1 MTGLRTDIQ
10 TNTIWRRP
18 HTYVLLAGIGVGWV
32 GLILAIGWRWSGLV
46 AGGLVSASM
55 LLAWS
60 QVVTQTLSSANILEP
75 EVFRRQLA
83 ELRTLAQSL
92 TPAGIPSFPINPQ
105 LSPQLRQA
113 FTWAEQTHRATDRI
127 VTLDPTLTGDLL
139 ETLFT
144 VVALLRQVIETQ
156 SAQPQV
162 QTPAYQ
168 TLTQQRLDASYE
180 RLRHTNEQMQI
191 LHDQLVVGTASTTLV
206 PLQIVIDLN
215 KTALQLLP
223 DQAS

>member
-1 MTGLRTDIQ
+1 MTGLTTNIH
-10 TNTIWRRP
+10 TNTIWRLP
-18 HTYVLLAGIGVGWV
+18 HTYLLLAGIGLGWV
-32 GLILAIGWRWSGLV
+32 GLIVAIGWRWSGVV
-46 AGGLVSASM
+46 AGLLLSGSM
-55 LLAWS
+55 ILAWA

-83 ELRTLAQSL
+83 ELQTL
-92 TPAGIPSFPINPQ
+92 TRRAGIPHFPI
-105 LSPQLRQA
+105 SQA
-113 FTWAEQTHRATDRI
+113 FTWAEQTHRAAHRI

-156 SAQPQV
+156 IAQPQV
-162 QTPAYQ
+162 QTPSYQ
-168 TLTQQRLDASYE
+168 TPTQQRLDASYE